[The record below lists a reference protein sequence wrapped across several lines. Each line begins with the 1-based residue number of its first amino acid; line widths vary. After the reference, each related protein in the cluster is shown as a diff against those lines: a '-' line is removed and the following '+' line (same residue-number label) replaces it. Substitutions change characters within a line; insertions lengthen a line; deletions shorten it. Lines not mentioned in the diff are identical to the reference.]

1 MDFHDVI
8 RKISEIYCVDAV
20 DMRILTAIANN
31 SLFAIRNYDCN
42 LQPTK
47 DICRHHFAHVIDRQN
62 LFFVDGDMISLF
74 PGTWESKFGRY
85 DDSCFTFHASPS
97 CFVCTSYVVS
107 NIFWIPP
114 KHQQQ
119 RPSTFFYKLN
129 YVCGLFVSEQ
139 FQVKRNNIH

>member
-1 MDFHDVI
+1 
-8 RKISEIYCVDAV
+8 
-20 DMRILTAIANN
+20 MRILTAIANN

-74 PGTWESKFGRY
+74 PGTWESNSVGTTTVVHFPRVTIV
-85 DDSCFTFHASPS
+85 FR
-97 CFVCTSYVVS
+97 VYVIRRVQH
-107 NIFWIPP
+107 FWIPP

>member
-62 LFFVDGDMISLF
+62 LFLWMAIRSHYF
-74 PGTWESKFGRY
+74 PGLANRNSVGTTTVVHFPRVTIVFRVYVIRRVQHFLDTSKTSTTTSLHIFLQVELRLWV
-85 DDSCFTFHASPS
+85 
-97 CFVCTSYVVS
+97 VC
-107 NIFWIPP
+107 
-114 KHQQQ
+114 
-119 RPSTFFYKLN
+119 
-129 YVCGLFVSEQ
+129 
-139 FQVKRNNIH
+139 

>member
-1 MDFHDVI
+1 
-8 RKISEIYCVDAV
+8 
-20 DMRILTAIANN
+20 MRILTAIANN

-62 LFFVDGDMISLF
+62 LFLWMAIRSHYF
-74 PGTWESKFGRY
+74 PGLANRNSVGTTTVVHFPRVTIV
-85 DDSCFTFHASPS
+85 FR
-97 CFVCTSYVVS
+97 VYVIRRVQH
-107 NIFWIPP
+107 FWIPP